1 MRRAQS
7 VVEFY
12 VLCNKLKEVIRSGWK
27 TWNVDVERRESVAE
41 HVYGTQMLAIAM
53 WSQYDYDLD
62 MQKVLTML
70 AVHELEETVIGDLT
84 LFDIDEKSKLE
95 MGHNAVKNILSNMKQ
110 GEELEKLI
118 YEFDAKKTPE
128 AIFAF
133 FCDKLECDLQC
144 CIYDKKGGVNL
155 DNQPNN
161 NAIEHITIRSLL
173 ESGKSWSEMW
183 LLFSQGKYDYDEHF
197 KAVSDYAKDHFITKG
212 DIQSLNNT
220 TDTNPDDDS
229 VAG

>member
-1 MRRAQS
+1 
-7 VVEFY
+7 
-12 VLCNKLKEVIRSGWK
+12 
-27 TWNVDVERRESVAE
+27 
-41 HVYGTQMLAIAM
+41 MLAIAM
-53 WSQYDYDLD
+53 WSEYKYDVD

-84 LFDIDEKSKLE
+84 LFDIDEKSKVE
-95 MGHNAVKNILSNMKQ
+95 MGHDAVKKILGNMIQ
-110 GEELEKLI
+110 GDRLEKLI
-118 YEFDAKKTPE
+118 HEFDEKKTPE
-128 AIFAF
+128 ALFAF

-144 CIYDKKGGVNL
+144 RMYDEKGCVNL

-183 LLFSQGKYDYDEHF
+183 LLFSQGKYDYDENF
-197 KAVSDYAKDHFITKG
+197 KAVSDYAKDHPISGVTG
-212 DIQSLNNT
+212 MPTS
-220 TDTNPDDDS
+220 DDES